1 MPVVAKNVVHDL
13 GIKYLILDGICLD
26 SATASSIQI
35 PSTIKYPFTPLL
47 YKILN
52 NNNLE
57 KLQTQHNGIGVLI
70 DSPLSH

>member
-35 PSTIKYPFTPLL
+35 PSTTKYPFTFLL
-47 YKILN
+47 
-52 NNNLE
+52 NLVLLAN
-57 KLQTQHNGIGVLI
+57 KYHLKCQLLQKMLYMTWA
-70 DSPLSH
+70 